1 MNIELKKKH
10 LKEIKKLEQNSKTIL
25 NDIKN
30 LQIRHSDIISRLQ
43 ILTYKLK

>member
-10 LKEIKKLEQNSKTIL
+10 LKDIKKLEQESFAIL
-25 NDIKN
+25 KDIKN

-43 ILTYKLK
+43 ILTDKL